1 MDNSAPSGMKQRIQR
16 WIGRAKKLNGD
27 PHYVAMGMAIG
38 VFVALTPTIPFHTLI
53 AILLSFI
60 LRASK
65 AAAVIAVWISNPI
78 TIPFFYLA
86 SFKTGTFLFS
96 ISGPYHF
103 TAESVSDMLKMGLN
117 ITIAAVSGGIILG
130 ILPAIA
136 AYFITRK
143 IVSNIRSREK
153 LFHKRAHDSRF

>member
-53 AILLSFI
+53 AIVLSFI

-65 AAAVIAVWISNPI
+65 VAASIGVWISNPI

-86 SFKTGTFLFS
+86 SYKAGTFLFS
-96 ISGPYHF
+96 ISGPYNF

-117 ITIAAVSGGIILG
+117 ITIAAISGGIILG

-153 LFHKRAHDSRF
+153 LFRKRACDSRL